1 MSDPSPS
8 PSPGYT
14 PAPAS
19 TPTPTPQQ
27 VQVFNFTLNG
37 TAYAN
42 LTLEQAQAQL
52 ARLVTSLNNRV
63 TYYQGYQTEFGK
75 VTNSVMNF
83 IIGTAAGGY
92 YQPDASV
99 WGNLTSEISDAGS
112 SASSGSIVDAATKL
126 STAATDVATAVKAWN
141 DYLDHFYGGG
151 NNLISALGTV
161 AQLSITA
168 EAVMITVATGG
179 AGGAAASA
187 AIGGGASGLS
197 DAVDQWVNINEGK
210 QQDFNWK
217 ELGEKTLVGIVLG
230 GAGGAL
236 ADKWSALVAKYAPD
250 LVGAS
255 SALLGKTFID
265 NNTGERIAGETLA
278 AKMEP
283 LWGKVVTGL
292 PGDAIKVAIENLMKE
307 DKGGDGEDSFAKALT
322 GEIAMST
329 WEQVIEK
336 VLKDVG
342 LAVAE

>member
-1 MSDPSPS
+1 MSDPTPTPS
-8 PSPGYT
+8 AGYS
-14 PAPAS
+14 PAP

-27 VQVFNFTLNG
+27 VQVYNFTLNG

-42 LTLEQAQAQL
+42 LTDDQARAEL
-52 ARLVTSLNNRV
+52 AKLVTSLNNRV

-99 WGNLTSEISDAGS
+99 WGSLTSEISDAGS
-112 SASSGSIVDAATKL
+112 SASSGSIPDAATKV
-126 STAATDVATAVKAWN
+126 STSATDVATAVKAWN

-187 AIGGGASGLS
+187 AIGGGSAGLS

-210 QQDFNWK
+210 QQDFDWK
-217 ELGEKTLVGIVLG
+217 ELGEKTVVGLVLG

-236 ADKWSALVAKYAPD
+236 ADKWAGLVAKYAPEV
-250 LVGAS
+250 VGAN

-265 NNTGERIAGETLA
+265 NNTGERIAGEALA

-283 LWGKVVTGL
+283 LWGKVVSGL
-292 PGDAIKVAIENLMKE
+292 PGDAVKVAIDKLMSEN
-307 DKGGDGEDSFAKALT
+307 KGGDGEDSFAKALA
-322 GEIAMST
+322 GEVADST
-329 WEQVIEK
+329 WEELIEK
-336 VLKDVG
+336 ALKDIG